1 MEIETKE
8 DLEKAMYET
17 ALTYVESH
25 TESNRLRAIA
35 IGKGFAENQDA
46 ANKMWTDSLDRALDE
61 KICEEMKEA

>member
-25 TESNRLRAIA
+25 TESNCLRAIA
-35 IGKGFAENQDA
+35 IGKGIAENQDA
-46 ANKMWTDSLDRALDE
+46 ANKMWTDALDRALDE
-61 KICEEMKEA
+61 KICAETKEA